1 MRYYRPAGIMKKLIL
16 SGFLVFSVFG
26 LRAQNY
32 QLHSVFIYSFARY
45 IQWPADASAGDF
57 RILVL
62 GESPILPELNALA
75 GKKKVGERTIQVT
88 RINSVS
94 ELTKCNILFV
104 PNDKSAL
111 LFDILAKLGDS
122 PTLVVT
128 EQAGLGT
135 KGSNINFIQRE
146 GKLAFELNS
155 NSLLKRKLKPS
166 TELTRIAI
174 LI

>member
-1 MRYYRPAGIMKKLIL
+1 
-16 SGFLVFSVFG
+16 
-26 LRAQNY
+26 
-32 QLHSVFIYSFARY
+32 
-45 IQWPADASAGDF
+45 
-57 RILVL
+57 
-62 GESPILPELNALA
+62 LPELNALA

-111 LFDILAKLGDS
+111 LSEILAKLGDS

>member
-1 MRYYRPAGIMKKLIL
+1 MNRLIL

-32 QLHSVFIYSFARY
+32 QLHSVFIYSIARY
-45 IQWPADASAGDF
+45 IQWPEDANAGDF
-57 RILVL
+57 QILVL
-62 GESPILPELNALA
+62 GESPILPELNNLA

-88 RINSVS
+88 QINSAA
-94 ELTKCNILFV
+94 ELRKCNILFI

-111 LFDILAKLGDS
+111 LSEILAKLGENT

-135 KGSNINFIQRE
+135 
-146 GKLAFELNS
+146 
-155 NSLLKRKLKPS
+155 
-166 TELTRIAI
+166 
-174 LI
+174 